1 MAIKPSDLTDINA
14 MPLRLRLH
22 VHREEERA
30 VSNRSRRP
38 KRRCRFRCVGAR
50 SKLQQNLGKKAGAIV
65 ETGLSSLLAEGPFPE
80 SRVSHEGA
88 PQ

>member
-1 MAIKPSDLTDINA
+1 
-14 MPLRLRLH
+14 
-22 VHREEERA
+22 
-30 VSNRSRRP
+30 
-38 KRRCRFRCVGAR
+38 VGAR